1 MLLPKLSY
9 FIEMLVYFLTLTT
22 EVLPTAGAPKTTTL
36 IKGRLTSSSNL
47 RCCPTVFAELL
58 IEGLRLVSLFVGRL
72 IKSVDMDIPRLLI
85 SDTDSPRF
93 LGSDWIG
100 IAGVCS
106 PILGPPIFVSWAPP
120 VTSMPSNF
128 ADALFPRRL
137 LPDVVVERH
146 FLGLPMTI
154 LKWNFFLKNIGE
166 RSEQILFE
174 FSEPL
179 LQINAQY

>member
-1 MLLPKLSY
+1 
-9 FIEMLVYFLTLTT
+9 MLVYFLTLTT

-47 RCCPTVFAELL
+47 RCCPPRPTVFAELL

-85 SDTDSPRF
+85 SDTESPLRF
-93 LGSDWIG
+93 LGS
-100 IAGVCS
+100 IADPGGCS

-128 ADALFPRRL
+128 ADALFPTRL
-137 LPDVVVERH
+137 LPDVGEERH

-154 LKWNFFLKNIGE
+154 LKRKLFLNIA
-166 RSEQILFE
+166 SEASRF
-174 FSEPL
+174 
-179 LQINAQY
+179 